1 MTDPMKQGYHIL
13 FVNVKPASLKYFLL
27 LFIMNGFITNSK
39 THPKQI
45 PLLFCC
51 MARMRAIVFF
61 AIFQFVNFTIFL
73 KPERLLW
80 F

>member
-1 MTDPMKQGYHIL
+1 
-13 FVNVKPASLKYFLL
+13 
-27 LFIMNGFITNSK
+27 
-39 THPKQI
+39 
-45 PLLFCC
+45 LLFCC